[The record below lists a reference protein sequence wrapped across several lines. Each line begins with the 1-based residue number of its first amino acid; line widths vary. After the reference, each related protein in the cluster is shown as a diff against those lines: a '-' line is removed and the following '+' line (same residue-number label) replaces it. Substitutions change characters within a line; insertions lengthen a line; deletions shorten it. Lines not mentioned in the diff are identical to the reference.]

1 LFAGN
6 FSVCVGMSTILVT
19 YELGAGL
26 GHLNRLVAVAQR
38 LKGDH
43 SCVFALPDC
52 ALGEPIVRRAFDDK
66 ARILEGVRWPVPN
79 DPNVRK
85 IPTHTFADVIAI
97 IGFNDG
103 SRLSAKTATWHTI
116 LREVVPDLIIAD
128 FAPTLRLAIG
138 DKLPFVVVG
147 NGYTVPPSGQL
158 LPPIRQWETSV
169 SARSR
174 ANEGRLL
181 AAVNVVRAQ
190 LRGKAIDF
198 FSDLFSGEHT
208 FVCTLPE
215 FDPYRRFR
223 CGPTLWPFNIP
234 DIPLGPAGT
243 QRSGP
248 AIFVYLP
255 ANHPAL
261 SAVISAL
268 NDLKLPSGI
277 YVSGMNPQ
285 ELAKRCRH
293 TVRIHGKPAD
303 LARVLPNTSLLIHHG
318 GLGTAYA
325 GLLAGVPQL
334 VLPFNLEHSVTAKGL
349 EHFGVAKSR
358 TARAAAIAPGMHDLI
373 SSLMQDDQ
381 LQEAALK
388 AARSVIARRVND
400 PIGEVTQACRQY
412 L

>member
-1 LFAGN
+1 
-6 FSVCVGMSTILVT
+6 MSTILVT

-43 SCVFALPDC
+43 NWVFALPDRT
-52 ALGEPIVRRAFDDK
+52 LGEPIVRRAFGDK
-66 ARILEGVRWPVPN
+66 ARVLEGARWQVPN
-79 DPNVRK
+79 DPNVRN

-103 SRLSAKTATWHTI
+103 SKLSAKTAHWHSV
-116 LREVVPDLIIAD
+116 LQEVVPNLIIAD

-138 DKLPFVVVG
+138 SKVPFVVVG
-147 NGYTVPPSGQL
+147 NGYTVPPRGQL
-158 LPPIRQWETSV
+158 LPPIRPWETRV

-190 LRGKAIDF
+190 LRGDAIDF

-234 DIPLGPAGT
+234 DVPLGPPAA

-248 AIFVYLP
+248 TIFAYLP

-268 NDLKLPSGI
+268 NDLKLPSEI
-277 YVSGMNPQ
+277 YVSGITAQ
-285 ELAKRCRH
+285 TLAKRCH
-293 TVRIHGKPAD
+293 QAVRIHGKPAD
-303 LARVLPNTSLLIHHG
+303 LAHVLPNTSLLIHHG

-334 VLPFNLEHSVTAKGL
+334 VLPFNLEHSITAAGL

-358 TARAAAIAPGMHDLI
+358 PARAAAVATDMRILI
-373 SSLMQDDQ
+373 SSLLQDAQ
-381 LQEAALK
+381 RQEAAIK
-388 AARSVIARRVND
+388 AARDLSVRRIAD
-400 PIGEVTQACRQY
+400 PISEVVQACHQH

>member
-1 LFAGN
+1 
-6 FSVCVGMSTILVT
+6 MSTILVT

-38 LKGDH
+38 LEGDH
-43 SCVFALPDC
+43 NWVFALPDR
-52 ALGEPIVRRAFDDK
+52 AVGEPIVRQAFGDK
-66 ARILEGVRWPVPN
+66 ARVLEGVRWPVPN

-85 IPTHTFADVIAI
+85 IPTHTFADVISI
-97 IGFNDG
+97 VGFSDG
-103 SRLSAKTATWHTI
+103 SKLSAKTAHWHSI
-116 LREVVPDLIIAD
+116 LQEVVPNLIIAD

-138 DKLPFVVVG
+138 GKLPFVVVG
-147 NGYTVPPSGQL
+147 NGYTVPPRGQL
-158 LPPIRQWETSV
+158 LPPIRHWETSV
-169 SARSR
+169 SALSR

-190 LRGKAIDF
+190 LRGDAIDF
-198 FSDLFSGEHT
+198 FSDLFSGQHT

-215 FDPYRRFR
+215 FDPYRHFR

-234 DIPLGPAGT
+234 DVPVGPPAA

-248 AIFVYLP
+248 TIFVYLP

-268 NDLKLPSGI
+268 NDLELPSGI
-277 YVSGMNPQ
+277 YVSGITAQ
-285 ELAKRCRH
+285 VLAKRCRQ
-293 TVRIHGKPAD
+293 TVRIYGKPAD
-303 LARVLPNTSLLIHHG
+303 LAQVLPNTSLLIHHG
-318 GLGTAYA
+318 GLGTAYS

-334 VLPFNLEHSVTAKGL
+334 VLPFNLEHSITTVGL
-349 EHFGVAKSR
+349 EQFGVAKSR
-358 TARAAAIAPGMHDLI
+358 SARAAEVATDMRDLI
-373 SSLMQDDQ
+373 SSLLQDTQ

-388 AARSVIARRVND
+388 AAESLNGRRVAD
-400 PIGEVTQACRQY
+400 PISEVIQACQQH